1 MADTLK
7 EEAIVLALKAMALLK
22 AGDAPKVELLSDQD
36 QRQTYKVCADGP
48 PLLVRS
54 LNKSRCA
61 AAHFYATTAA
71 RHVPDFRPRLLG
83 HDEERGFLVEEWLD
97 RGEYKSLGQELLPE
111 SARIGW
117 STPFRAGQFSE
128 VDFDGILQRVGE
140 NIGTIHT
147 GTRGFVQ
154 VGNDVTARAAQ
165 AEPPETYLR
174 AARAHPHLANRL
186 RGIAETSARVEPVL
200 LHGRLSPGSVL
211 FSEEPHVAII
221 GPDHFACGDP
231 ALDLAHMMAHLF
243 LASVHHV
250 SSILVEKAG
259 YFHGGY
265 ARTIEGFDKLSI
277 MYRAGPLTVAF
288 MLDLLEDKQA
298 SSFLDPEDR
307 ELVLKFSQW
316 WLGRRDYTLG
326 QVTYAMWSAAEQC
339 GVNWRENF
347 ESLPRANE

>member
-1 MADTLK
+1 MAGTLK
-7 EEAIVLALKAMALLK
+7 EEAIVLALKAMTLLK
-22 AGDAPKVELLSDQD
+22 ADDAPKVELLSDQD
-36 QRQTYKVCADGP
+36 QCQTYKVCADGP

-54 LNKSRCA
+54 SDKGSCA

-71 RHVPDFRPRLLG
+71 RHVPDFQPRVLG
-83 HDEERGFLVEEWLD
+83 YDEKRGILVEEWLD
-97 RGEYKSLGQELLPE
+97 PAKYKSLAHELLPE

-117 STPFRAGQFSE
+117 STPFRADKFSE
-128 VDFDGILQRVGE
+128 VDFDGILQGVGE
-140 NIGTIHT
+140 NIGKIHT

-154 VGNDVTARAAQ
+154 VGNDVKALAAQ

-174 AARAHPHLANRL
+174 AARAHPQLANRL

-211 FSEEPHVAII
+211 FSEEQHVAII

-231 ALDLAHMMAHLF
+231 ALDLARMMAHLF

-259 YFHGGY
+259 YFHSGY
-265 ARTIEGFDKLSI
+265 AGNIEGFDKLSI
-277 MYRAGPLTVAF
+277 MHRAGPLTVAF
-288 MLDLLEDKQA
+288 MLALLEDEQA
-298 SSFLDPEDR
+298 SSFLEPFDR
-307 ELVLKFSQW
+307 ELILEFSLW

-339 GVNWRENF
+339 GVNWREKF
-347 ESLPRANE
+347 ESLPRADE